1 MTNKIESENRVYSLL
16 PIRNPKLWEHYKNHI
31 ASFWTVEEI
40 DLTQDSKDFE
50 TKLNDNERHFI
61 KHILAFFAQS
71 DGIVNENL
79 AYRFYREIKIPEAR
93 AFYSIQ
99 SAIETI
105 HAETYG
111 LLLETLVKDEDE
123 RNKLFNAMDNFPA
136 IDKKASWAIKHM
148 NSKQPLAERL
158 LAFAIVEGIFFSGAF
173 CSIYWLKKRGLMPGL
188 AQSNEFISRDE
199 GLHWTFAADLY
210 DHLNLT
216 MNKDL
221 FKSMV
226 MEAVEMEKEF
236 IVSAL
241 PVSLIG
247 MNSTLM
253 SQYIE
258 FIADDF
264 CVKFKSEKIYGSE
277 NPFSFVIFQ
286 NLDRKTNFFEKR
298 VSEYQNKNGTKLG
311 FDEDF

>member
-1 MTNKIESENRVYSLL
+1 MSDKNNSKNVYSLL
-16 PIRNPKLWEHYKNHI
+16 PIKNPKLWEHYKNHLS
-31 ASFWTVEEI
+31 SFWTVEEI
-40 DLTQDSKDFE
+40 DLTQDSRDFE
-50 TKLNDNERHFI
+50 EKLSENERHFI

-111 LLLETLVKDEDE
+111 LLLETLVKNEDE
-123 RNKLFNAMDNFPA
+123 RDQLFNAIENFPEIA
-136 IDKKASWAIKHM
+136 KKANWAISHM
-148 NSKQPLAERL
+148 NSKKTLAERL
-158 LAFAIVEGIFFSGAF
+158 VAFAIVEGIFFSGAF

-210 DHLNLT
+210 NHLELELDPT
-216 MNKDL
+216 L
-221 FKSMV
+221 FSIMV
-226 MEAVEMEKEF
+226 MEAVELEKSF
-236 IVSAL
+236 ISSAL

-247 MNSTLM
+247 MNDKLM
-253 SQYIE
+253 CQYVE
-258 FIADDF
+258 FIADEF
-264 CVKFKSEKIYGSE
+264 CAKFGMSKIYNSE
-277 NPFSFVIFQ
+277 NPFSFTILQ
-286 NLDRKTNFFEKR
+286 NLERKTNFFEKR
-298 VSEYQNKNGTKLG
+298 VSEYQNKASTKLG
-311 FDEDF
+311 FDEEF